1 MGIEITNIQINVQD
15 PKKVDYEGLSD
26 KQFYLHKL
34 SQPTTL
40 LSKMVA
46 LVHLINLENK
56 KIEAIIEKI
65 QNNSQPTQQQNSSS
79 VSISLPP
86 TIDTTILS
94 SLEFSLLLMQFTYV
108 EALSNII
115 GECAIRNNLSTQKLT
130 SFEQDYLLEIE
141 TRYKEGKSKVKKA
154 FVPTEE
160 KAKEYIKLYAKSH
173 NEEYNLNVL
182 GTSYW
187 KEFLN
192 AKNIRNEITH
202 PKSGVTSSINPTHLF
217 EMSRFIY
224 WFTEEVYVLFEKY
237 TSTKYYSM
245 HESWS
250 YGALE
255 LLFRI
260 QKNSNYNIKKE
271 TSKHNQIKKKVED
284 KS

>member
-1 MGIEITNIQINVQD
+1 MGIEITNIQISVQD

-26 KQFYLHKL
+26 DQFYLHKL
-34 SQPTTL
+34 SQPGTL

-56 KIEAIIEKI
+56 KIEGIIEEI
-65 QNNSQPTQQQNSSS
+65 QKKSQPIQRQQSSS
-79 VSISLPP
+79 VTISLPP
-86 TIDTTILS
+86 RIDTTILS

-115 GECAIRNNLSTQKLT
+115 GECALRNNRSTQKLT

-141 TRYKEGKSKVKKA
+141 TRYKDGKTKVKKA

-173 NEEYNLNVL
+173 NEEYHLNVSA
-182 GTSYW
+182 TSYW

-224 WFTEEVYVLFEKY
+224 WFTEEIYSLFDKY
-237 TSTKYYSM
+237 APTNYYPM
-245 HESWS
+245 IESWS

-255 LLFRI
+255 LLFKI
-260 QKNSNYNIKKE
+260 QKNKDYNITKE
-271 TSKHNQIKKKVED
+271 TSKHNQIKKERVR
-284 KS
+284 